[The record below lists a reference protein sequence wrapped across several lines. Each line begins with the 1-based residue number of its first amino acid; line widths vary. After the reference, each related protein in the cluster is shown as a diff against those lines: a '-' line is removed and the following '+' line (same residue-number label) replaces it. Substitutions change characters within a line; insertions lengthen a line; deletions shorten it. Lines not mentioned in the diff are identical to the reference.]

1 MSSLRSVQGVRLHAE
16 RHQGQYKES
25 DQYMQS
31 VTKVST
37 RRCRVS
43 QRSVQGQAG
52 TCRASPRSIHESGWY
67 MPSFTKVTL
76 VLN

>member
-1 MSSLRSVQGVRLHAE
+1 MSSLRSVQEVRLHAE

-37 RRCRVS
+37 RSPASKCRVS
-43 QRSVQGQAG
+43 LRSVQGVRFLHAELHQG
-52 TCRASPRSIHESGWY
+52 RYKESD
-67 MPSFTKVTL
+67 
-76 VLN
+76 